1 MKAPNHD
8 LKTLKKILCQAYHEK
23 ENIEVGGQWQRNVM
37 QRIRNLGPV
46 DSRPTFFMLLEPFVW
61 RLIPVTC
68 LLIVVSAIILL
79 KFDFTPQYELF
90 TLLVDY
96 TEESG
101 LEQVFQF

>member
-8 LKTLKKILCQAYHEK
+8 LEALKKILRRAYHEK
-23 ENIEVGGQWQRNVM
+23 ENIEVGEQWQLNVM

-46 DSRPTFFMLLEPFVW
+46 DSKPNFFMLLEPFVW

-68 LLIVVSAIILL
+68 LLVVVSAIILL

-101 LEQVFQF
+101 LEQLFQF